1 MLVLVA
7 GAAAWGA
14 VRGAA
19 ELLAYFERGA
29 DPASA
34 LNIIPNVPPDL
45 HVKLSWRADDAATG
59 RAIEPVTRTQI
70 EASYIRAWLQWGL
83 SYTKGQP
90 YGLKTYF
97 EGPALEAVSNAVNDA
112 AAQGLTIEQTDTAH
126 NLQLHFYSANG
137 AIVSFTDHDA
147 LVAQV
152 IRDSSGAIV
161 YAGETRANYDVVMF
175 LQDGDWHVR
184 HWVRRAAA
192 DAPPAAG
199 SSGRS
204 GFVTRSGTRLML
216 DGEPFQVYGINYY
229 PRVTPWDRFWI
240 NYDPAEIDRD
250 LTAIRSLGLNTVRT
264 FIPFEQ
270 FGGPKPDPVMLDR
283 LQDFLDRVDA
293 NGMKA
298 LPTLFDFRTDY
309 RPLLWPESDRHLE
322 RILTRFRDHRAIL
335 AWDMKNEPN
344 NDYSSNGAEVVD
356 AWLAHT
362 ARLAHQYDPNH
373 LVTIGWLNPRAASN
387 LADEVDFISYHFFS
401 PAEELPAG
409 YAALRAA
416 VPDKP
421 ILMSEFGLPTW
432 NSWIFPHGHTEAEQA
447 SYYADILRTMR
458 TTDSVG
464 TAVWTL
470 HDFSYV
476 PKQVTGGQ
484 PWRIGPELQ
493 LGVLR
498 ADGTPKPAAALL
510 APGASLD
517 VPPVPGWARWIK
529 PFWLTM
535 YGLAL
540 LLPVLAV
547 WRWCKRQRPQR
558 SSKAP
563 PMLGA
568 LTKKNASITPPGM
581 FNMALLGPSI
591 TRLLQE
597 AATVEQSPPA
607 IAQAS
612 VDLPAELAGA
622 AEPTV
627 PFDLSDTEILVR
639 PGDIF
644 QGNYRSERSVRV
656 QGTAC
661 GSIESGQYILIEA
674 GAHVEADIA
683 AAEIII
689 AGSFSGR
696 LICLGRL
703 EIMETGSVHGV
714 IETYSLLL
722 HEGGSAT
729 GDLRVWYNET

>member
-1 MLVLVA
+1 MA
-7 GAAAWGA
+7 
-14 VRGAA
+14 
-19 ELLAYFERGA
+19 
-29 DPASA
+29 
-34 LNIIPNVPPDL
+34 
-45 HVKLSWRADDAATG
+45 
-59 RAIEPVTRTQI
+59 
-70 EASYIRAWLQWGL
+70 RAWLQWGL

-97 EGPALEAVSNAVNDA
+97 EGPALDAVSNAVNDA

-126 NLQLHFYSANG
+126 HLQLHFYSANG

-152 IRDSSGAIV
+152 IRDSSGTIMF
-161 YAGETRANYDVVMF
+161 AGETRADYDVVMF

-184 HWVRRAAA
+184 HWVRSAAA
-192 DAPPAAG
+192 DAPPAPV
-199 SSGRS
+199 RTRP
-204 GFVTRSGTRLML
+204 GFVTRAGTRLML
-216 DGEPFQVYGINYY
+216 DGQPFQVYGIDYY

-250 LTAIRSLGLNTVRT
+250 LTTIRALGLNTVRT

-270 FGGPKPDPVMLDR
+270 FGGAKPDPAMLDH

-322 RILTRFRDHRAIL
+322 GMLTRFRDHRAIL

-344 NDYSSNGAEVVD
+344 NDYGSNGAEVVD

-362 ARLAHQYDPNH
+362 ARLAHQYDTNH
-373 LVTIGWLNPRAASN
+373 LVTIGWLNPSAASN
-387 LADEVDFISYHFFS
+387 LANEVDFISYHFFS
-401 PAEELPAG
+401 PADELPAG

-432 NSWIFPHGHTEAEQA
+432 NSWFFPHGHTEAEQA

-458 TTDSVG
+458 ATDSVG

-476 PKQVTGGQ
+476 PKQVTAGQ

-498 ADGTPKPAAALL
+498 ADGTHKPAAALL

-517 VPPVPGWARWIK
+517 VPAVPGWMRWVK
-529 PFWLTM
+529 PFWLTI

-540 LLPVLAV
+540 GLPTLAWRWWRARRRRRKPAPITAEPALDSTLLHRSPALEMPSAAPPLPEPAASPAMLATKPPVLVAA
-547 WRWCKRQRPQR
+547 RGRKRNRR
-558 SSKAP
+558 GKR
-563 PMLGA
+563 
-568 LTKKNASITPPGM
+568 N
-581 FNMALLGPSI
+581 
-591 TRLLQE
+591 R
-597 AATVEQSPPA
+597 
-607 IAQAS
+607 
-612 VDLPAELAGA
+612 
-622 AEPTV
+622 
-627 PFDLSDTEILVR
+627 R
-639 PGDIF
+639 
-644 QGNYRSERSVRV
+644 R
-656 QGTAC
+656 
-661 GSIESGQYILIEA
+661 
-674 GAHVEADIA
+674 
-683 AAEIII
+683 
-689 AGSFSGR
+689 
-696 LICLGRL
+696 
-703 EIMETGSVHGV
+703 
-714 IETYSLLL
+714 
-722 HEGGSAT
+722 
-729 GDLRVWYNET
+729 